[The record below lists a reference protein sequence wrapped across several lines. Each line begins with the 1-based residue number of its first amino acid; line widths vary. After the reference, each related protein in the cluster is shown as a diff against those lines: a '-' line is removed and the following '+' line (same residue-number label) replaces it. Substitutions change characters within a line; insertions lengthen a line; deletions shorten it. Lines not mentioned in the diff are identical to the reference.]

1 VGRLRGMWNMGRKG
15 FEELYERVREGIPS
29 SMPNFE
35 DVWTIT
41 SDSPRVLVQLYQ
53 VEWRA
58 GLIIERTAVSKRLD
72 LFTSSLTS
80 KEREYLSEAVEDP
93 DTLLAKERMSL
104 LDKLVEMNLV
114 VDAMPERG
122 PDYWIDEPLLRRT

>member
-1 VGRLRGMWNMGRKG
+1 
-15 FEELYERVREGIPS
+15 
-29 SMPNFE
+29 MPNFE

-41 SDSPRVLVQLYQ
+41 GGNPRVLAQLYQ

-58 GLIIERTAVSKRLD
+58 GLVIERIAVSKRLD

-80 KEREYLSEAVEDP
+80 GEREYLSEAVEDP
-93 DTLLAKERMSL
+93 DTLLAEERMSL
-104 LDKLVEMNLV
+104 LDKLAEMNLV

-122 PDYWIDEPLLRRT
+122 PDHWIDEPPPQRDLELGIGKRMAWQTPLHREAVRRALERL